1 MLEHLI
7 YLYGF
12 NLDRSRTLVKDLND
26 DQMVQQ
32 PNGLV
37 NHPAW
42 SIGHL
47 SLSADELGQ
56 ELGLE
61 SVLPTGWD
69 KKFDGGEIPSANV
82 SDYPSKLALLADLTT
97 QHARNTKELKKTDPS
112 LFSQQH
118 PNENIR
124 KKFPTTGDLIVFL
137 MTSHEMLHLGQL
149 AAWRRAMGLR
159 SAAGI

>member
-1 MLEHLI
+1 MLEHLS

-26 DQMVQQ
+26 NQMVQQ

-47 SLSADELGQ
+47 SLSAEELGQ
-56 ELGLE
+56 LLGLE
-61 SVLPTGWD
+61 SNLPAGWS
-69 KKFDGGEIPSANV
+69 KKFNGSEIPIVNV
-82 SDYPSKLALLADLTT
+82 SHYPSKLELLAELST
-97 QHARNTKELKKTDPS
+97 QHARNTEALKESHTS
-112 LFSQQH
+112 LFSQEH
-118 PNENIR
+118 PNENVR
-124 KKFPTTGDLIVFL
+124 KKFPTKGDMILFL

-149 AAWRRAMGLR
+149 AAWRRAMGLKPNN
-159 SAAGI
+159 GI